1 MASQARLKLLGREN
15 RDIVTLS
22 GLVQDA
28 IFVPADMKLYTERKR
43 FVAVLNRFQWER
55 AVAVDAA
62 ASGDTVAEASA
73 DARFEDDLESGYTR
87 SFTAL
92 TVEGITGA
100 RTRSVKMGA
109 RDQFLSVM
117 ALVPDDKGLTLVPLK
132 MYFSRGR
139 AKLLLG
145 IGRGRKLHDKRQKL
159 KADSAKRDID
169 AALKSRRGA

>member
-1 MASQARLKLLGREN
+1 MASHARTSKLLGREN
-15 RDIVTLS
+15 WDIMTLS

-28 IFVPADMKLYTERKR
+28 IHSADMTLDTERKR

-55 AVAVDAA
+55 AAAVDAA
-62 ASGDTVAEASA
+62 ASGDAVTEASA

-117 ALVPDDKGLTLVPLK
+117 ALVPDDKG
-132 MYFSRGR
+132 
-139 AKLLLG
+139 
-145 IGRGRKLHDKRQKL
+145 
-159 KADSAKRDID
+159 
-169 AALKSRRGA
+169 

>member
-1 MASQARLKLLGREN
+1 MASHARLKLLGREN

-22 GLVQDA
+22 GLLQDA
-28 IFVPADMKLYTERKR
+28 IFIPADMTLDTERKR

-55 AVAVDAA
+55 AAAVDAA
-62 ASGDTVAEASA
+62 ANGNAVAEASA
-73 DARFEDDLESGYTR
+73 DARFEDDLESGYSR

-117 ALVPDDKGLTLVPLK
+117 ALVPDDKGLTLVCAGEAAIRLSGGTLRV
-132 MYFSRGR
+132 F
-139 AKLLLG
+139 LEDLG
-145 IGRGRKLHDKRQKL
+145 TFLRQFT
-159 KADSAKRDID
+159 
-169 AALKSRRGA
+169 GG